1 MVSFFAKQVI
11 LKSILSQ
18 RFENKGEEGSNL
30 HEGTTVE
37 TTSHPHTINQILIS
51 NPYTSQ
57 LYIRTL
63 HSHLILILMLHTPY
77 QSRHL
82 GYWALGSQN
91 SCYIHLEPHRNHSVH
106 PHTINQ
112 ILISNPYTSQLY
124 IRTLHSHLILILMH
138 ARASRLL
145 GLRLISRIFSVRMI
159 S

>member
-1 MVSFFAKQVI
+1 
-11 LKSILSQ
+11 
-18 RFENKGEEGSNL
+18 
-30 HEGTTVE
+30 
-37 TTSHPHTINQILIS
+37 
-51 NPYTSQ
+51 
-57 LYIRTL
+57 
-63 HSHLILILMLHTPY
+63 MLHTPY

-159 S
+159 SWWYKMVWSRRCARHARIISCEQDGMVRPMSWCQFLSILKRKPISCLFLCVWCPAE

>member
-1 MVSFFAKQVI
+1 MLHTPYQSRHLGYWA
-11 LKSILSQ
+11 LGSQ
-18 RFENKGEEGSNL
+18 NSCYIHLEPHRNHS
-30 HEGTTVE
+30 V
-37 TTSHPHTINQILIS
+37 HPHTINQILIS

-57 LYIRTL
+57 LYTRTI

-145 GLRLISRIFSVRMI
+145 GLRLISRILFCKND
-159 S
+159 